1 MDRRHFLAGLTM
13 ALAGPPAAEA
23 QRTRKVYR
31 IGILGFS
38 QATASMIGPQPENR
52 FVSAFLR
59 GMRELGYAYGEHFV
73 TEPRGAEGKAERYP
87 DFAAE
92 LVRLKVDVIVAVAAA
107 LPALKQVASTIPIVM
122 PGHPDPVGSGFVQ
135 SLGRPGGSFTGLSLQ
150 SVELTGKRLELL
162 KELVP
167 TPAPVAVLWDRR
179 SHPTW
184 QAAEAAA
191 RARGWKLLSL
201 EIRDAAEIEGG
212 FKAATDARVSAL
224 LAAAGGILEPQF
236 RRVADLA
243 ARSRLP
249 VMYELGFF
257 VEAGGL
263 MSYGADLIDTW
274 RRAATFVDRILKGGK
289 PADLPI
295 EQPSKFE
302 LVINLKTA
310 KALDLA
316 ISPSLRL
323 RADRVIE

>member
-1 MDRRHFLAGLTM
+1 MDRRHFLAGLAG
-13 ALAGPPAAEA
+13 ALAGPLAVEA
-23 QRTRKVYR
+23 QRGRKVYR

-38 QATASMIGPQPENR
+38 PTTAAMSGPQPENR
-52 FVSAFLR
+52 FVGAFLR

-87 DFAAE
+87 EFAAE
-92 LVRLKVDVIVAVAAA
+92 LIRLKVDVIVAVGAA
-107 LPALKQVASTIPIVM
+107 LEPLKQAASTIPVVM
-122 PGHPDPVGSGFVQ
+122 PGHPDPVASGFVK
-135 SLGRPGGSFTGLSLQ
+135 SLGHPGGHFTGLSLQ

-167 TPAPVAVLWDRR
+167 TPAAVAVLWDRR
-179 SHPTW
+179 SEPTW
-184 QAAEAAA
+184 QAAKAAGLT
-191 RARGWKLLSL
+191 RGWRLLSL
-201 EIRDAAEIEGG
+201 EIREAGEIERA
-212 FKAATDARVSAL
+212 FKTATDARAGAL
-224 LAAAGGILEPQF
+224 LASAGRFLEPQF
-236 RRVADLA
+236 RRVAELA

-249 VMYELGFF
+249 IMYELGFF

-263 MSYGADLIDTW
+263 MSYGADLIDVW

-289 PADLPI
+289 TADLPV

-316 ISPSLRL
+316 IPPSLRL
-323 RADRVIE
+323 RADRVVE